1 MLPPQTHSSLRA
13 ANLASL
19 TSHIRVLQPQDASGF
34 NKSSLGCF
42 LMKNN
47 ALLRRKKKQ
56 SYTSDFWMRT
66 RVGGRST
73 TQLLIH
79 TLAWLAI
86 LFTPDTLIVFMGG
99 KTQTAI
105 TSSIGA
111 IVQSH

>member
-1 MLPPQTHSSLRA
+1 
-13 ANLASL
+13 
-19 TSHIRVLQPQDASGF
+19 
-34 NKSSLGCF
+34 
-42 LMKNN
+42 
-47 ALLRRKKKQ
+47 
-56 SYTSDFWMRT
+56 MRT